1 MLDLTDPTF
10 LADPYPALNALREQ
24 APIVWNEAAGQWWV
38 TRWAD
43 VHAALR
49 DRRLGRVFT
58 HRYTHEQLG
67 KQTPDPRWADF
78 EASERWS
85 LLNLEPPD
93 HTRLRTLIT
102 KVFTPSAVTAL
113 RPAIEATATATLEPL
128 LQLDRFD
135 VITDYAQRYS
145 VAVIC
150 DMLGVPRSDTREL
163 LDWSHAI
170 VKMYELTTTDEQRV
184 RANTAAAD
192 FIGYVRALIE
202 TKRRRPDDALVS
214 QMVAVEAE
222 GQRLTTDEIVCTT
235 IVLLNAGHEATVNT
249 LGNGLNALARHP
261 DQWRRLTS
269 GEVSARTAVEE
280 MVRFDGPLQLFERWV
295 LDDDVEIA
303 GRVLQVGDEIA
314 MLFGAANHDP
324 RQFHDPERFDIG
336 RGDATHV
343 GFGGGLHFCIGA
355 PLARLEIEVSVAE
368 FARRFQHLEL
378 SRPAVYHPT
387 FVIRGLTGLDLVV
400 R

>member
-1 MLDLTDPTF
+1 MLNLTDPAF
-10 LADPYPALNALREQ
+10 LADPYPALNELRE
-24 APIVWNEAAGQWWV
+24 ASPIVWNEASKQWLV

-49 DRRLGRVFT
+49 DRRLGRTYT
-58 HRYTHEQLG
+58 HRYTHEALG
-67 KQTPDPRWADF
+67 NEPPDVRWADF
-78 EASERWS
+78 DASERWS

-102 KVFTPSAVTAL
+102 KVFTPKAVAAL
-113 RPAIEATATATLEPL
+113 RPAIERTAAATLAPL
-128 LQLDRFD
+128 MERDHLD

-150 DMLGVPRSDTREL
+150 DMLGVPREDTRQL

-170 VKMYELTTTDEQRV
+170 VKMYELTTSDDQRGA
-184 RANTAAAD
+184 ANQAARE
-192 FIGYVRALIE
+192 FIDYVTALIA
-202 TKRRRPDDALVS
+202 TKRHQPDNALVS
-214 QMVAVEAE
+214 QLVAVEAE
-222 GQRLTTDEIVCTT
+222 GERLTTDEIICTT

-249 LGNGLNALARHP
+249 LGNGLHALAHHP
-261 DQWRRLTS
+261 DQWRRLTR
-269 GEVSARTAVEE
+269 GEVDARTAVEE

-295 LDDDVEIA
+295 LDDGVEIA
-303 GRVLQVGDEIA
+303 GQRLGVGDEIA

-324 RQFHDPERFDIG
+324 RQFAEPERFDIG
-336 RGDATHV
+336 RGDTTHV

-355 PLARLEIEVSVAE
+355 PLARLEIEVSVAA
-368 FARRFQHLEL
+368 FAAHFTELHLM
-378 SRPAVYHPT
+378 RPATYHPT
-387 FVIRGLTGLDLVV
+387 FVIRGLTGLELAI